1 MTSDQS
7 ISVRHRGREAA
18 LQLLYQWEVGSEGVT
33 RSDEFSEGFWDS
45 HPAPTCRKFAT
56 ELVKGTMEHLVTIDP
71 LLESTA
77 TNWRLDRMALIDR
90 LIMRMAM
97 YELIYTD
104 TPKAVII
111 DEVSMVDVP
120 LMASLCRAIRP
131 EASLLLVGDAD
142 QLPSVG
148 PGLVRRAPNLH
159 KKKGRR

>member
-111 DEVSMVDVP
+111 DEALELAKTFSGD
-120 LMASLCRAIRP
+120 
-131 EASLLLVGDAD
+131 EAVAFINGILDGACQRLEHEAGSAKQQPAEG
-142 QLPSVG
+142 
-148 PGLVRRAPNLH
+148 
-159 KKKGRR
+159 

>member
-7 ISVRHRGREAA
+7 GSVRHRGREAA
-18 LQLLYQWEVGSEGVT
+18 LQLLYQWEVGSEGVI
-33 RSDEFSEGFWDS
+33 RSDVGSEDFWES
-45 HPAPTCRKFAT
+45 HPEPACRKFAT
-56 ELVKGTMEHLVTIDP
+56 ELVQGTMDHLGTIDP

-111 DEVSMVDVP
+111 DEALELAKTFSGDESVAFINGILDGVCQKLDHEA
-120 LMASLCRAIRP
+120 ASVKQQSA
-131 EASLLLVGDAD
+131 EG
-142 QLPSVG
+142 
-148 PGLVRRAPNLH
+148 
-159 KKKGRR
+159 

>member
-7 ISVRHRGREAA
+7 RSVRHRGREAA

-33 RSDEFSEGFWDS
+33 RSDEGSEGFWDS

-56 ELVKGTMEHLVTIDP
+56 ELVNGTTEHLATIDP

-111 DEVSMVDVP
+111 DEALELAKTFSGDEAVAFINGILDG
-120 LMASLCRAIRP
+120 ACRRLEH
-131 EASLLLVGDAD
+131 EAG
-142 QLPSVG
+142 SVKQQPAEG
-148 PGLVRRAPNLH
+148 
-159 KKKGRR
+159 